1 VSLVNENELPGI
13 DEVRVS
19 GGRVLIAG
27 LGIAAGAM
35 LVAEMFIVLVLRMP
49 EFLLIAA
56 PLTVAFMLTAGL
68 LIALAMN
75 RITRGYGHRT
85 ASLLFGAAGL
95 VAGVLWGYPVFTLA
109 LNAASESSG
118 VQPGSAAVWVG
129 AVYVG
134 SLAALGGIAGR
145 YFGPWAATRPGLVR
159 IVVVTVLGVA
169 LIGVLVLSLIRL

>member
-1 VSLVNENELPGI
+1 VSLFDENELPGV
-13 DEVRVS
+13 DEVPVS

-56 PLTVAFMLTAGL
+56 PLTVSFMLTAGL

-75 RITRGYGHRT
+75 RITRGLSHRT

-129 AVYVG
+129 AFYVG
-134 SLAALGGIAGR
+134 SLAALGGITGR
-145 YFGPWAATRPGLVR
+145 YLGPWAATRPGLVR
-159 IVVVTVLGVA
+159 TAVVTVLGVA
-169 LIGVLVLSLIRL
+169 LVGVLVLSLIRL